1 MQIKT
6 TMRYHLTLVRMATI
20 EKSINDDCWGCQENR
35 TLLYF
40 WWEYKLV
47 QTLCRTVWRFLKKQK
62 MELPYVPAI
71 PLLCIYLQKN
81 MVQKDICTTVFT
93 AVLFTIGKTWKQPKC
108 PSTDEWIKKIWYTY
122 TIECY
127 SAIERNP
134 FESALM
140 RWMNLEPITQS
151 EVNQKEKDKYQIL
164 THIYGI

>member
-1 MQIKT
+1 MKRCSTLLIIKEMQIKT

-20 EKSINDDCWGCQENR
+20 EKSINDECWGCQENR
-35 TLLYF
+35 TLLYC

-47 QTLCRTVWRFLKKQK
+47 QPLCRTVWRYLKKLK

-81 MVQKDICTTVFT
+81 MVQKDICTTIFI

-108 PSTDEWIKKIWYTY
+108 PSTGEWIKKIWYTY

-127 SAIERNP
+127 STIKKNEIVWQKTTKFCKAII
-134 FESALM
+134 F
-140 RWMNLEPITQS
+140 Q
-151 EVNQKEKDKYQIL
+151 
-164 THIYGI
+164 